1 MNPSTEA
8 FVEAIKAVNAKNVII
23 IPNNSNVVMAAKQAA
38 GMVDGVNVAVIKAK
52 TIAQGYASLVN
63 YNPEASLE
71 ENVEAM
77 TAQIEAVTSGELTY
91 SIRDTEIKGVKITS
105 GDYMGISN
113 GEIIVSTAKKDD
125 ALKNLL
131 SQIITEDSAVVTLF
145 CGKDVTEA
153 EMKAAEA
160 MCLDINSDIDVE
172 LIEGKQDIYSY
183 IIAVE

>member
-1 MNPSTEA
+1 
-8 FVEAIKAVNAKNVII
+8 
-23 IPNNSNVVMAAKQAA
+23 
-38 GMVDGVNVAVIKAK
+38 
-52 TIAQGYASLVN
+52 
-63 YNPEASLE
+63 
-71 ENVEAM
+71 
-77 TAQIEAVTSGELTY
+77 
-91 SIRDTEIKGVKITS
+91 
-105 GDYMGISN
+105 MGISN

>member
-38 GMVDGVNVAVIKAK
+38 SMVKDVNVAVIKAK

-63 YNPEASLE
+63 YNPEASLD

-91 SIRDTEIKGVKITS
+91 SIRDTEINGIKITS

-113 GEIIVSTAKKDD
+113 GEIVVSTAKKED
-125 ALKNLL
+125 ALKDLL
-131 SQIITEDSAVVTLF
+131 SKIITDESAVVTLF
-145 CGKDVTEA
+145 CGKDVTEEEMDKA
-153 EMKAAEA
+153 EK
-160 MCLDINSDIDVE
+160 MCLEVNPEIDVE